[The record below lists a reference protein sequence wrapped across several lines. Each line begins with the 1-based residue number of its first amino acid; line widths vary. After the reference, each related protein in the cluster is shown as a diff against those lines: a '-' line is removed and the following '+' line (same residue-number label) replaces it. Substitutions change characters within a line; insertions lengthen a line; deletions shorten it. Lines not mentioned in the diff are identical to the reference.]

1 MMLMVV
7 ISLIPTI
14 LKMYKAILP
23 FTAKSNKTIV
33 GTTEDNKYIEAIGI
47 IASKYDKLTF
57 TKTNNRL

>member
-23 FTAKSNKTIV
+23 FTAKSNKTSV
-33 GTTEDNKYIEAIGI
+33 DTTEDNKYIEAIGI

-57 TKTNNRL
+57 TKTNKT